1 MDMPSRV
8 FDFHRHMNRTKGCS
22 PVALGKGDRYT
33 PSPGTIILNATYA
46 LTLTQNAIF
55 EPACTGHEHPK
66 PLDPSTI
73 LNSHEPFYAS
83 TFPQMYAVAAATV
96 ISYLLLI
103 MLFITPRTFFIG
115 GRGGA
120 FLSRHGMISGSYG
133 SSSVIGVGG
142 RPWLQKVAAL
152 TVVISLS
159 IATADSFAVAKEQYE
174 LGYMDSMALTNEVV
188 NGVEIRVIRVISS
201 TFLWLAQVQTLI
213 RLFPRHK
220 EKVIIK
226 WVGFAMIVL
235 DTIFSILNNTVGQST
250 GVTVRPRHIVDAIP
264 ALNYLFELSLSLL
277 YAAWVIFYS
286 ISKHRFAFFH
296 VNMRNICLVALLSLV
311 AVLIPVVFF
320 ILDVSKPNVAG
331 WGEYIRWVGAAAAS
345 VVVWE
350 WVERIE
356 ALERE
361 ERKDGILGREIFDGD
376 EMLEVTPSE
385 EVDTSQ
391 DASDGNS
398 DGKAGGGG
406 RWASIIGRPLRN
418 RARFRTGP
426 RRKGRQHRARP
437 QHAADSSQDDHPT
450 APPQAATT
458 LSRADT
464 ASTVYRV
471 RHHSVGSLSPSTS
484 DVALNGDAEKGFE
497 PPQTREMDHR
507 STYSVPVPAP
517 HLRQGISWL
526 HMLNPFGRRRGSPPQ
541 EVASAQAEEGN
552 MRHPTLP
559 EHRDKTQARSTLKT
573 HLSTFRS
580 FLHHDRESETSEPQR
595 RESVLPITVI
605 PARSR
610 RECAVPHSTT
620 HHSGTQES
628 RNNDHDRGDS
638 DTPLPVVVIPA
649 RPRVAKA
656 WDSSAFEEYVR
667 SRPSTRSP
675 GQDYSQN
682 DQRSIHPTPLP
693 SQTEHNQEST
703 GSGRDIAV
711 PEFESALS
719 EEEEIVE
726 NTSGAQRSRSSS
738 DRTLINS
745 VPPSSGLDNGR
756 GQSPAAQQNPPVHP
770 SRFWDDSGG
779 TNGVT

>member
-83 TFPQMYAVAAATV
+83 TFPQMGSWWCFSQSPWHDQRLLWQLLCHRGWWTPMVA
-96 ISYLLLI
+96 
-103 MLFITPRTFFIG
+103 
-115 GRGGA
+115 
-120 FLSRHGMISGSYG
+120 
-133 SSSVIGVGG
+133 
-142 RPWLQKVAAL
+142 KVAAL

-159 IATADSFAVAKEQYE
+159 IATADSFAVAKE
-174 LGYMDSMALTNEVV
+174 
-188 NGVEIRVIRVISS
+188 
-201 TFLWLAQVQTLI
+201 
-213 RLFPRHK
+213 H
-220 EKVIIK
+220 
-226 WVGFAMIVL
+226 
-235 DTIFSILNNTVGQST
+235 ILNNTVGQST

-620 HHSGTQES
+620 HHSGAQES

>member
-1 MDMPSRV
+1 MSWQLIPYDS
-8 FDFHRHMNRTKGCS
+8 DGQMNTTGGCAHLTLLKG
-22 PVALGKGDRYT
+22 
-33 PSPGTIILNATYA
+33 GTIIFNDTYSVI
-46 LTLTQNAIF
+46 LTQNAVF
-55 EPACTGHEHPK
+55 EPACNTHPAHVN
-66 PLDPSTI
+66 PSTV
-73 LNSHEPFYAS
+73 LNTREPFYAS

-115 GRGGA
+115 GRGGG

-159 IATADSFAVAKEQYE
+159 IATADSFEVAKRQYD
-174 LGYMDSMALTNEVV
+174 LGYMDSMALTDEVV
-188 NGVEIRVIRVISS
+188 NGVEIRIVRVISS

-235 DTIFSILNNTVGQST
+235 DTIFSILNNTTRQT
-250 GVTVRPRHIVDAIP
+250 TNTLVRPRHIVDAIP

-376 EMLEVTPSE
+376 EMLEVTPSK
-385 EVDTSQ
+385 EVDSPP
-391 DASDGNS
+391 SRRGGNS
-398 DGKAGGGG
+398 DGKGSGCSS
-406 RWASIIGRPLRN
+406 RWAGMMGLSHRTSKYCV
-418 RARFRTGP
+418 RFHT
-426 RRKGRQHRARP
+426 RP
-437 QHAADSSQDDHPT
+437 QHKRKRLQQKVRAENTMEPIQGDYPT
-450 APPQAATT
+450 VPPQAITPV
-458 LSRADT
+458 SRADT

-471 RHHSVGSLSPSTS
+471 RYHSIGSLSTS
-484 DVALNGDAEKGFE
+484 ISDMTQDEEDEKELTVVRTKESDRRNSYTGSS
-497 PPQTREMDHR
+497 PI
-507 STYSVPVPAP
+507 P
-517 HLRQGISWL
+517 HLRNGMGWL
-526 HMLNPFGRRRGSPPQ
+526 TTLNPFRRRRGSPPQ

-552 MRHPTLP
+552 IRHPTP
-559 EHRDKTQARSTLKT
+559 TKHGDEAQANSPLKA
-573 HLSTFRS
+573 HFGAFRS
-580 FLHHDRESETSEPQR
+580 FLNRSRGEEPEDPQGTK
-595 RESVLPITVI
+595 SVLPVTVI
-605 PARSR
+605 PAR
-610 RECAVPHSTT
+610 PHMERTISQATT
-620 HHSGTQES
+620 HHSESPQSGTDT
-628 RNNDHDRGDS
+628 RNHR
-638 DTPLPVVVIPA
+638 TEMPLPVVVIPA
-649 RPRVAKA
+649 RPRVVKA

-667 SRPSTRSP
+667 SQPYNVSSPQHDRSRNPQNLTSPMSPQPPGGPNRQYSADRSVTLTTDSEDVAIEEGESVEYMARSP
-675 GQDYSQN
+675 NS
-682 DQRSIHPTPLP
+682 PT
-693 SQTEHNQEST
+693 S
-703 GSGRDIAV
+703 SGRTLTNPV
-711 PEFESALS
+711 SPTLG
-719 EEEEIVE
+719 VE
-726 NTSGAQRSRSSS
+726 SRSQFPAEQQTSS
-738 DRTLINS
+738 R
-745 VPPSSGLDNGR
+745 
-756 GQSPAAQQNPPVHP
+756 HH
-770 SRFWDDSGG
+770 SRLWGDSGG
-779 TNGVT
+779 TGSIS